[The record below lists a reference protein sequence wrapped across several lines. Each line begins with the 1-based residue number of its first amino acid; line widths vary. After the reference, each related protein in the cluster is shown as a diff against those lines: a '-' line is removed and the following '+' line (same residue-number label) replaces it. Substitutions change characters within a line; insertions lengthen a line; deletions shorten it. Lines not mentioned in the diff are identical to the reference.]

1 MGSAELG
8 AGAGG
13 ASSPGASSPGQPAR
27 ARVEAQ
33 ACPWRAGARGRRQ
46 VGPRDRTPPPAPS
59 RLVRGRPAPALL
71 PSRSAIGGRA
81 CRSEGAG
88 PLCSADLPAA
98 AAAAAAVLLAARAG
112 RSAKTARGWRWEAA
126 RPRTQAVAKFPRR
139 AFRGARLPATRDR
152 PEKGSEIF
160 NLEKNSTS
168 FPLSSSLSGWPAAG
182 APNLGTAAPLPADR
196 SLESLGTQVL
206 GRPAARGVL
215 GGVSAG
221 ESRARVEE
229 GPLGALYGGGSPEW
243 CAPGRPKLW
252 CPLV

>member
-1 MGSAELG
+1 MSLEGGSQG
-8 AGAGG
+8 QTAGG
-13 ASSPGASSPGQPAR
+13 AQGPDSAPR
-27 ARVEAQ
+27 ALA
-33 ACPWRAGARGRRQ
+33 
-46 VGPRDRTPPPAPS
+46 VGPRPPGTGPS
-59 RLVRGRPAPALL
+59 PEPERDWRPRLSLG
-71 PSRSAIGGRA
+71 GGRA
-81 CRSEGAG
+81 ALLR
-88 PLCSADLPAA
+88 DLPAA

-196 SLESLGTQVL
+196 SLENLGTQVL